1 VLVPGAGKL
10 ISDQGADAMKPL
22 ADAINS
28 QLFWEQPKISQRNYI
43 LRSEEDTFGQLHFNS
58 AFNTTA
64 EATSGDEHWIIK
76 QLGFLSDRISVQSK
90 SSDVELANYLPD
102 WTGTVGEIQFSTGE
116 KYCWG
121 ATNFIGTKFTIS
133 IVDSP
138 ELITYQSGTRR
149 RKFSDLFKQQAQIV
163 IAPDAWQIKE
173 LPILVSLGWYL
184 VIVRME
190 DAAVIASTASLGAL
204 Y

>member
-1 VLVPGAGKL
+1 
-10 ISDQGADAMKPL
+10 MKPL

-28 QLFWEQPKISQRNYI
+28 QLFWEQPKLSQRNYI

-64 EATSGDEHWIIK
+64 DATSSDEHYVIK
-76 QLGFLSDRISVQSK
+76 QMGFLSGRISVQSVN
-90 SSDVELANYLPD
+90 SAVDLASYWPD
-102 WTGTVGEIQFSTGE
+102 WTGTVGEILFSTGE
-116 KYCWG
+116 KYSWG
-121 ATNFIGTKFTIS
+121 ATNFIATKFAINV
-133 IVDSP
+133 IDGP
-138 ELITYQSGTRR
+138 ELITYLSGSRN
-149 RKFSDLFKQQAQIV
+149 RKFSNLFKQQAHIV
-163 IAPDAWQIKE
+163 IAPEAWRINE
-173 LPILVSLGWYL
+173 LPILVLLGWYL